1 MPAKRR
7 SSSADG
13 TSLPPPKSRAVA
25 KAAAKASN
33 QIQEILKPTNAGIL
47 KDMLD
52 AVAII
57 MGCEAF
63 DGVAGDKP
71 PMGAA
76 QD

>member
-1 MPAKRR
+1 MPAKRT
-7 SSSADG
+7 ADG

-52 AVAII
+52 VVAVL
-57 MGCEAF
+57 MGSEAF
-63 DGVAGDKP
+63 DGVAGDLL
-71 PMGAA
+71 PMGAV